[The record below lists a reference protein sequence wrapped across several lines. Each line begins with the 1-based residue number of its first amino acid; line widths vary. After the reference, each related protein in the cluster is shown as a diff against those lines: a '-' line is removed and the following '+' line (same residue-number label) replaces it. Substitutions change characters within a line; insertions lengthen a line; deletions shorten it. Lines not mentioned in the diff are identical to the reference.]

1 VLSSPEAAVIVAG
14 GQGRRLGGRDK
25 PALVV
30 HGRALLDRALDA
42 VSGVPVVVVGPR
54 RTLPAGVVG
63 AAEDPPG
70 GGPAAAVA
78 AGFAALPELPADAIV
93 AVLAADLPGIDASTL
108 ARLCAAL
115 LAGSGDP
122 DSADPDS
129 GSGDP
134 DSADTYSADTY
145 SADPGGAVL
154 LDPSGH
160 RQYLIGVWRRGPL
173 AAAITRRPQWHDA
186 PLRDLLAPIR
196 VVEVP
201 GSDREAADIDTPAD
215 LRRWLT

>member
-42 VSGVPVVVVGPR
+42 VSGVPVVVVGPP
-54 RTLPAGVVG
+54 RTLPAGAVG

-134 DSADTYSADTY
+134 DSADTYSAD
-145 SADPGGAVL
+145 PGGAVL

-160 RQYLIGVWRRGPL
+160 RQYLIGVWRRGRL
-173 AAAITRRPQWHDA
+173 AAAITRRPRWHDA

-196 VVEVP
+196 VVEVT

>member
-1 VLSSPEAAVIVAG
+1 MLSSPNAAVILAG

-30 HGRALLDRALDA
+30 DGRALLDRALEA
-42 VSGVPVVVVGPR
+42 VPGIPVVVVGPP
-54 RTLPAGVVG
+54 RTLPAGVVS

-122 DSADPDS
+122 DRCDPDS
-129 GSGDP
+129 GVLQRADP
-134 DSADTYSADTY
+134 DR
-145 SADPGGAVL
+145 ADPGGAVL

-160 RQYLIGVWRRGPL
+160 RQYLIGVWRHGTL
-173 AAAITRRPQWHDA
+173 AAAIARRQRWHDA

>member
-1 VLSSPEAAVIVAG
+1 MLSSPNAAVILAG

-30 HGRALLDRALDA
+30 DGRALLDRALEA
-42 VSGVPVVVVGPR
+42 VPGIPVVVVGPP
-54 RTLPAGVVG
+54 RTLPAGVVS

-115 LAGSGDP
+115 LAGSSDP
-122 DSADPDS
+122 D
-129 GSGDP
+129 
-134 DSADTYSADTY
+134 SADTY

-160 RQYLIGVWRRGPL
+160 RQYLIGVWRRGLL
-173 AAAITRRPQWHDA
+173 AAAITRRAQWHDA

>member
-42 VSGVPVVVVGPR
+42 VSGIPVVVVGPR

-78 AGFAALPELPADAIV
+78 AGFAALPKLPADAIV

-122 DSADPDS
+122 DSCDPDS
-129 GSGDP
+129 GSG
-134 DSADTYSADTY
+134 DTY

-160 RQYLIGVWRRGPL
+160 RQYLIGVWRRGLL
-173 AAAITRRPQWHDA
+173 AAAITRRAQWHDA